1 MMRDELLSRWACQP
15 VLDAGHVRLIDVMGD
30 DERIEQVARVSFD
43 GRGRSER
50 RSLLRYL
57 IRHRHTSPFEHAQIT
72 LDIRAPIFVARQMM
86 RHRMQSINEVSARY
100 TELPADG
107 YRPDPA
113 QVCAQ
118 SETNRQGRGA
128 PLDEAT
134 ATAWIDADRAAACT
148 SADLYRWACASG
160 VSRELARIT
169 LPVSTYTRWVSTWDA
184 HNLMHFLALRLDPHA
199 QWEVREYAQAI
210 AHVVA
215 DWLPLTWEAFVD
227 YRLRAAT
234 LSRAEVE
241 ALRMALQPDTVEL
254 VCELAAARGS
264 SAREVAALRA
274 LLEGPC

>member
-1 MMRDELLSRWACQP
+1 MDRADMLARHACAA
-15 VLDAGHVRLIDVMGD
+15 VLDGGHVRLIDVMGD

-57 IRHRHTSPFEHAQIT
+57 MRHRHTSPFEHAVIT

-107 YRPDPA
+107 YRPDAA

-118 SETNRQGRGA
+118 SEANRQGRGA
-128 PLDEAT
+128 PLDADA
-134 ATAWIDADRAAACT
+134 ATAWLDADRAASST

-184 HNLMHFLALRLDPHA
+184 HNLLHFLALRLDEHA
-199 QWEVREYAQAI
+199 QWEVRQYAQAI
-210 AHVVA
+210 AHIVR
-215 DWLPLTWEAFVD
+215 DWLPITWEAFTD
-227 YRLRAAT
+227 YRLQAVT
-234 LSRAEVE
+234 LSRIELD
-241 ALRMALQPDTVEL
+241 ALRAAMTRGVADMA
-254 VCELAAARGS
+254 CELSAAHGS

-274 LLEGPC
+274 LLGGAP

>member
-1 MMRDELLSRWACQP
+1 M
-15 VLDAGHVRLIDVMGD
+15 
-30 DERIEQVARVSFD
+30 
-43 GRGRSER
+43 
-50 RSLLRYL
+50 
-57 IRHRHTSPFEHAQIT
+57 RHRHTSPFEHAHIT

-134 ATAWIDADRAAACT
+134 ATEWLDADRAAACT
-148 SADLYRWACASG
+148 SADLYRWACSAG

-184 HNLMHFLALRLDPHA
+184 HNLLHFLALRMDPHA

-215 DWLPLTWEAFVD
+215 DWLPLTWEAFCD

-254 VCELAAARGS
+254 VCGLAAARGS